1 MNASA
6 QSIADECHSSMS
18 ARMSI
23 YQENESSIRLRQRE
37 IIDSIAT
44 TQESFDSLRQRLS
57 SLNDEL
63 LFILSNSNKT

>member
-1 MNASA
+1 
-6 QSIADECHSSMS
+6 MS